1 MGQEF
6 PCTKYEMSMTP
17 PIASNETKGKYKQ
30 KNILA
35 AWFACLL
42 IALIIHDYMYI
53 RQAII

>member
-1 MGQEF
+1 MGHEF